1 MQVGWEPPTITPR
14 GASRL
19 LALPPAP
26 LPAGF
31 GVGLVPAAFS
41 SRGRGW
47 KKV

>member
-1 MQVGWEPPTITPR
+1 MGQEPPTITPR
-14 GASRL
+14 GSSQ
-19 LALPPAP
+19 LPAVPPVP